1 MSHFKHLLRKTF
13 AFAVFLLV
21 IGGINL
27 GYMSMFKNDLISSVF
42 GKRSIIAT
50 ILYIAICIAALSIA
64 FFRDTYLPFLG
75 PTVMPCSLLSPQVP
89 ENANYEVSIS
99 VHPGQKIMYWAAEP
113 ENKEFHHIQDWKH
126 AYLKYKNAGVTIA
139 DDSGIAI
146 LKVRKPQA
154 YKVPFKG
161 ELSPHIHYRTCKEDG
176 FIGKVHTVSL
186 KVHENFA
193 NFVSAQEDHEHVAES
208 PSQPIPNPKD
218 ALSEI
223 NRIAVDTLKNSTMA
237 QSDALDEFM
246 PQRGADIEKA
256 YNVRIQ

>member
-13 AFAVFLLV
+13 AFAVLLLV

-27 GYMSMFKNDLISSVF
+27 GYMSMFKNDLISSIF
-42 GKRSIIAT
+42 GKRSLIAT

-75 PTVMPCSLLSPQVP
+75 PSVMPCSLLSPRVP

-113 ENKEFHHIQDWKH
+113 ENNEFHHIQDWKH

-139 DDSGIAI
+139 DDAGVAI

-154 YKVPFKG
+154 YTVPFKG

-186 KVHENFA
+186 KIHENFL
-193 NFVSAQEDHEHVAES
+193 NFVSAQEQNEAVQES
-208 PSQPIPNPKD
+208 KAPIIPNPKD

-223 NRIAVDTLKNSTMA
+223 NRLAIDTLGKSHMA
-237 QSDALDEFM
+237 ESGASEEHM
-246 PQRGADIEKA
+246 PSLGADLTHA
-256 YNVRIQ
+256 FSTRFA